1 MIDQKIK
8 TTLDQANELFDS
20 ANEHLCK
27 PEEDVVTYVVCHT
40 LHKSSAM
47 YLKGFLLQ
55 IGIEVDENSNLEA
68 LLAKCREVDA
78 RFKNLILEPQF
89 NSNVTDEVW
98 MSLDKVNEFVRLTK
112 QAKEMVLNNS
122 K

>member
-1 MIDQKIK
+1 MIDQKNK
-8 TTLDQANELFDS
+8 STLDQANELFDS

-40 LHKSSAM
+40 LYKSSIL
-47 YLKGFLLQ
+47 YLKSFLLNKGVEIDQ
-55 IGIEVDENSNLEA
+55 NSNLEN
-68 LLAKCREVDA
+68 LLKKCRDIDSS
-78 RFKNLILEPQF
+78 FKDLKLEPQF

-98 MSLDKVNEFVRLTK
+98 MSLDKVNEFVNLTS
-112 QAKEMVLNNS
+112 QAKEMVLNRS